1 MAESCRVW
9 LVSASSVV
17 VLPLVSV
24 RVQATVKSAG
34 LLLRTEQVRFVDPFT
49 GSLVRVAM
57 TLTSGGSMR
66 KSVCTQNQERKGVC
80 ESSYVAVH

>member
-49 GSLVRVAM
+49 GSLVRVAV

-66 KSVCTQNQERKGVC
+66 KCVYPKSGEKGCV
-80 ESSYVAVH
+80 